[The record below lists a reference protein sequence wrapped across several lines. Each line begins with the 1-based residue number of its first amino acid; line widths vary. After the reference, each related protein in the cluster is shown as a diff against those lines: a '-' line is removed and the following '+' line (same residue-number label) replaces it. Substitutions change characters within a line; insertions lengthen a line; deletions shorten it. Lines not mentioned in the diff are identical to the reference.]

1 MDEIIAPS
9 SLNFPTPI
17 HRPDTI
23 VQLADPL
30 TLDLPE
36 QTFIQVIDK
45 RIRESET
52 WFNSKKDLKTRRERN
67 KDYLFGRQLPR
78 LKTHQSKYVDNI
90 IWQAENTIKPIALS
104 RLPDLTVKPGNDT
117 DESKQ
122 NAKNVTAVINNDI
135 RKREN
140 RKVLSLA
147 FRHNPVYLIGIIKPY
162 WDPEDGDGGDYK
174 FRAVNPDNVVFDH
187 TATSADPDQMDFI
200 AEAVEISIKECLM
213 RWPKK
218 ADELLRHLFNTNK
231 LQAGDEDKDE
241 KLATKI
247 KIWEV
252 WFDWWEKATNENGE
266 KKDRK
271 ITGVAWKYENVL
283 LGKMKHP
290 YWDWQGKTVMQGD
303 EMQMRMAM
311 MMGQQLPTKTVY
323 ANFLTNPSKPYV
335 LVAYEQWGEQPLDET
350 SRIEQVIYLQDNVNK
365 RGRQITD
372 MNDTAKGRHVFSTLS
387 GLTKPDV
394 EAMDLDNP
402 NTDIVV
408 NGQLGDVHAYIPGTP
423 ANPGLYTELSND
435 REKVFSAMG
444 TNSTTRGEKSGD
456 ETATGR
462 QILRESDFGRIDDL
476 VEDTINAAAEKMAA
490 WAMQFIKRFYTTE
503 HMRRIIGEGGDI
515 TFQAI
520 TQDSIEDGMEV
531 VVSASGV
538 DKLMGKREAYERAK
552 MQLTD
557 PLSFFA
563 DINASD
569 PQGRTEKLMLF
580 NIAPELYLQKYV
592 YKQDVTQMAMAL
604 QRQPAPGQ
612 SQPLPN
618 GQ

>member
-1 MDEIIAPS
+1 MDEIISPS
-9 SLNFPTPI
+9 SLNQPTPI
-17 HRPDTI
+17 HSPETI

-36 QTFIQVIDK
+36 ETFIQVINT
-45 RIRESET
+45 RINESQR
-52 WFNSKKDLKTRRERN
+52 WFEANKDLKTRRARN

-78 LKTHQSKYVDNI
+78 LKSHQSKYVDNI
-90 IWQAENTIKPIALS
+90 IWQAESTIKPIALS

-117 DESKQ
+117 EESKK

-147 FRHNPVYLIGIIKPY
+147 FRHLPVYYVGIIKAY
-162 WDPEDGDGGDYK
+162 WDPEAGDEGDYK
-174 FRAVNPDNVVFDH
+174 FRAINPDNVVFDH
-187 TATSADPDQMDFI
+187 TATSNDPDQMDFL

-218 ADELLRHLFNTNK
+218 ADELLQYLFSINK
-231 LQAGDEDKDE
+231 MKAGDENDE
-241 KLATKI
+241 AKLATKI

-252 WFDWWEKATNENGE
+252 WFDWWEKD
-266 KKDRK
+266 KK

-290 YWDWQGKTVMQGD
+290 YWDWKGKTVIQGD

-311 MMGQQLPTKTVY
+311 AMGQEIPTQTVY
-323 ANFLTNPSKPYV
+323 ANFLANPSKPYI
-335 LVAYEQWGEQPLDET
+335 LVGYEQWGEQPLDET
-350 SRIEQVIYLQDNVNK
+350 SRIEQVIYMQDNVNK

-387 GLTKPDV
+387 GLTKADV

-402 NTDIVV
+402 TTDIVV
-408 NGQLGDVHAYIPGTP
+408 NGQLGDVHNYIPGTP
-423 ANPGLYTELSND
+423 ADPAQFTELSND

-444 TNSTTRGEKSGD
+444 TNSTTRGEQATN

-490 WAMQFIKRFYTTE
+490 WAMQFIKRFYTSE
-503 HMRRIIGEGGDI
+503 HMKRIIGEGGDV
-515 TFQAI
+515 TFNAI
-520 TQDSIEDGMEV
+520 TQDNIEDGMEV
-531 VVSASGV
+531 IVSASGV
-538 DKLMGKREAYERAK
+538 DKLMGKREAYERANLK
-552 MQLTD
+552 LTD
-557 PLSFFA
+557 PLSFFS

-569 PQGRTEKLMLF
+569 PAGRTEKLMLF
-580 NIAPELYLQKYV
+580 TLAPELYLQKFV
-592 YKQDVTQMAMAL
+592 LKRDVNAMVAAL
-604 QRQPAPGQ
+604 GIQPPPVAPNPNQPPPAPNGGQ
-612 SQPLPN
+612 PM
-618 GQ
+618 